1 MRGGPHGT
9 RAGYPD
15 RATLL
20 RIATRVADVARG
32 VDPDDPDWESEY
44 EPDPHTPEACPVCN
58 RVADII
64 AAVLGESEAASDQLL
79 APLRALVQQWRDDA
93 TRHLVL
99 GAASALLRCADDLA
113 TGLAPTQEP

>member
-32 VDPDDPDWESEY
+32 VDPDDPDWESDT
-44 EPDPHTPEACPVCN
+44 EPDPHTLEACPVCN

-64 AAVLGESEAASDQLL
+64 AATLVDRPL
-79 APLRALVQQWRDDA
+79 APLHALVAQWRDEA

-113 TGLAPTQEP
+113 TGLAPTQEKP